1 MTNVLKYHRITS
13 NVYPAHRHLFQWSY
27 TGKKPKEKEGKKV
40 EEKNFQPYIP
50 ADKVIPEFT
59 VVSVILGAILAVVFG
74 GANAYLGL
82 RVGMTVSASIPA
94 AVISMGVIRTILK
107 RDSILE
113 NNMVQT
119 IGSAGESVA
128 AGAIFTLPA
137 LFMWADE
144 GLCDMPSLIQIG
156 LIALCGGVLGVL
168 LMVPLRQALI
178 VKEHGVLTYPEGQA
192 CAQVLIAGEEGGA
205 KASTVFTGLGLAA
218 VYKFLAEGLKLF
230 PSEVDYSI
238 SAYKGAGVGM
248 DVLPALAGV
257 GYICGVKVS
266 SYLFA
271 GGTLAWLVI
280 MPLIALFGSDLVIYP
295 ADVPISQLW
304 ADGGTWA
311 LWSNYVKYIGAG
323 AVATG
328 GILSLLKSLP
338 LIVRTFRDAIG
349 GYGKNSAS
357 TLRTEQDISMK
368 TLGLGVLL
376 IAIALWLVPSIPLNF
391 FSALIVIVFGFFF
404 ATVSSRMVGLIGSS
418 NNPVSGMAI
427 ATLLIS
433 TMLLKASGMDPVQ
446 GMVAAIT
453 IGSLICIIAAIAG
466 DTSQDLKTGFLVGAT
481 PKKQQYGEL
490 LGVVISALAVGGIL
504 YLLNAAWGYNTK
516 ELPAAQASLMKMVVE
531 GVMGGN
537 LPWALVFTGVFIAL
551 VVEIL
556 GVPVMPFAIGL
567 YLPIHLS
574 TPIIAGGLLRYFME
588 KRKYAS
594 EKDKEDTIQSG
605 VLYTSGLIAGEGI
618 VGILLAIFA
627 IIPMGVDAAGEALT
641 LGNKLA
647 LTDPNN
653 FYGHVFSLGNI
664 GALLFFAAL
673 LFSIFFFAKKGAKNS
688 KKSK

>member
-1 MTNVLKYHRITS
+1 M
-13 NVYPAHRHLFQWSY
+13 
-27 TGKKPKEKEGKKV
+27 
-40 EEKNFQPYIP
+40 EEKKFQPYIP
-50 ADKVIPEFT
+50 ADKVMPEFT
-59 VVSVILGAILAVVFG
+59 VVSVILGALLAIVFG

-94 AVISMGVIRTILK
+94 AVISMGVIRKILK

-137 LFMWADE
+137 LFMWAEE
-144 GLCDMPSLIQIG
+144 GIVEVPSLVEIG

-168 LMVPLRQALI
+168 LMVPLRKALI
-178 VKEHGVLTYPEGQA
+178 VQEHGALAYPEGQA
-192 CAQVLIAGEEGGA
+192 CAEVLIAGEEGGA
-205 KASTVFTGLGLAA
+205 KASTVFTGLGIAA
-218 VYKFLAEGLKLF
+218 IYKFIADGLKLF

-238 SAYKGAGVGM
+238 PAYKGSGIGM

-257 GYICGVKVS
+257 GYICGPKVS

-271 GGTLAWLVI
+271 GGTVAWFVI
-280 MPLIALFGSDLVIYP
+280 MPLIALFGSELVIYP
-295 ADVPISQLW
+295 AEVSIAQLW
-304 ADGGTWA
+304 AEDGTWG

-328 GILSLLKSLP
+328 GILSLIKSLP
-338 LIVRTFRDAIG
+338 LIIRTFRDAIG
-349 GYGKNSAS
+349 GYGKNGSS
-357 TLRTEQDISMK
+357 TLRTEQDMPMK
-368 TLGLGVLL
+368 VLGIGVLV
-376 IAIALWLVPSIPLNF
+376 IALALWLVPSIPLNF
-391 FSALIVIVFGFFF
+391 FSALLVIVFGFFF

-433 TMLLKASGMDPVQ
+433 TMLLKYSGVEPAE

-481 PKKQQYGEL
+481 PKKQQIGEL
-490 LGVVISALAVGGIL
+490 IGCIVSALAVGGIL
-504 YLLNAAWGYNTK
+504 YLFNAAWTYGGD

-531 GVMGGN
+531 GVMGGQ
-537 LPWALVFTGVFIAL
+537 LPWALVFVGVFIAL
-551 VVEIL
+551 VVEVL

-574 TPIIAGGLLRYFME
+574 TPIMAGGILRWYLE

-594 EKDKEDTIQSG
+594 EKAKNDCIQTG
-605 VLYTSGLIAGEGI
+605 VLYTSGLIAGEGV
-618 VGILLAIFA
+618 VGIILALFA
-627 IIPMGVDAAGEALT
+627 VIPAGVDAAGEALKFADKINLT
-641 LGNKLA
+641 HADGYLAQLMGNPFA
-647 LTDPNN
+647 
-653 FYGHVFSLGNI
+653 GLGNI
-664 GALLFFAAL
+664 GGLVFFAFI
-673 LFSIFFFAKKGAKNS
+673 LFTVYFFARKGEKAS
-688 KKSK
+688 KD

>member
-1 MTNVLKYHRITS
+1 MRQKEYHKREYLI
-13 NVYPAHRHLFQWSY
+13 
-27 TGKKPKEKEGKKV
+27 V
-40 EEKNFQPYIP
+40 EENNFKPYVP
-50 ADKVIPEFT
+50 ADKVVPEFT
-59 VVSVILGAILAVVFG
+59 VVSVILGALLAVLFG

-94 AVISMGVIRTILK
+94 AVISMGVIRKILK

-137 LFMWADE
+137 LFMWADA
-144 GLCDMPSLIQIG
+144 GIGSMPTLIEIG

-168 LMVPLRQALI
+168 LMVPLRKAMI
-178 VKEHGVLTYPEGQA
+178 VKEHGKLAYPEGQA
-192 CAQVLIAGEEGGA
+192 CAEVLIAGEEGGA
-205 KASTVFTGLGLAA
+205 KASTVFAGLGIAA
-218 VYKFLAEGLKLF
+218 VYKFIADGLKLF
-230 PSEVDYSI
+230 PSEVDYTI
-238 SAYKGAGVGM
+238 PAYKGAGVGM

-257 GYICGVKVS
+257 GYICGPKVS

-271 GGTLAWLVI
+271 GGTVAWFVL
-280 MPLIALFGSDLVIYP
+280 MPLMALFGSDLIIFPVQDMTI
-295 ADVPISQLW
+295 AELW
-304 ADGGTWA
+304 AEKGTWG

-328 GILSLLKSLP
+328 GILSLIKSLP
-338 LIVRTFRDAIG
+338 LIVRTFRDAVG
-349 GYGKNSAS
+349 GYGKNGVG
-357 TLRTEQDISMK
+357 TLRTEQDLSMK
-368 TLGLGVLL
+368 FLGLGVVI
-376 IAIALWLVPSIPLNF
+376 IAAVLWLVPSIPLNF

-433 TMLLKASGMDPVQ
+433 TMLLKATGTTGAAGMT
-446 GMVAAIT
+446 AAIT

-504 YLLNAAWGYNTK
+504 YLLNAAWGYGTN
-516 ELPAAQASLMKMVVE
+516 ELPAAQATLMKMVVE
-531 GVMGGN
+531 GVMEGN
-537 LPWALVFTGVFIAL
+537 LPWALVFVGVFIAL
-551 VVEIL
+551 VVEVL

-574 TPIIAGGLLRYFME
+574 TPMMAGGILRWFLE
-588 KRKYAS
+588 KRKYAD
-594 EKDKEDTIQSG
+594 EKEKNDVVQSG
-605 VLYTSGLIAGEGI
+605 VLYSSGLIAGEGL
-618 VGILLAIFA
+618 VGILLAVFA
-627 IIPMGVDAAGEALT
+627 IIPMGVNAAGEAIS
-641 LGNKLA
+641 LGDKIA
-647 LTDPNN
+647 LGAP
-653 FYGHVFSLGNI
+653 LGNI
-664 GALLFFAAL
+664 GGLVFFAGLLFTL
-673 LFSIFFFAKKGAKNS
+673 YLFAKKGAKAS
-688 KKSK
+688 KK